1 MIVLNKRKKTWEMYP
16 IGSPKG
22 ALNTKRKPEFI
33 GVLKFKENDEDG
45 SISINRF
52 VIKDEKEDKLY
63 PPSKAINLLRSQAV
77 FLADKDEKLEAFL
90 KQNNIKVRF
99 TNICQHCSFEG
110 EVKGSFSLGDMTRRY
125 SGTSRECLKRQAVWM
140 MFWKCSPQDS
150 THWHTQT

>member
-33 GVLKFKENDEDG
+33 GVLKFKENIEDG

-90 KQNNIKVRF
+90 KQNNIKVRDIKYSVCYSDG
-99 TNICQHCSFEG
+99 N
-110 EVKGSFSLGDMTRRY
+110 RY
-125 SGTSRECLKRQAVWM
+125 IYNYAMIIYEELIAE
-140 MFWKCSPQDS
+140 
-150 THWHTQT
+150 

>member
-1 MIVLNKRKKTWEMYP
+1 MIVLSKKKKTWEMYP

-52 VIKDEKEDKLY
+52 VVKDEKEDKLY

-77 FLADKDEKLEAFL
+77 FLADKDEKLEAISASIAVL
-90 KQNNIKVRF
+90 KGK
-99 TNICQHCSFEG
+99 
-110 EVKGSFSLGDMTRRY
+110 
-125 SGTSRECLKRQAVWM
+125 
-140 MFWKCSPQDS
+140 SP
-150 THWHTQT
+150 

>member
-1 MIVLNKRKKTWEMYP
+1 MIVLNKKKRSWELYP

-63 PPSKAINLLRSQAV
+63 PPSTILKSDLQISVSIAV
-77 FLADKDEKLEAFL
+77 L
-90 KQNNIKVRF
+90 K
-99 TNICQHCSFEG
+99 
-110 EVKGSFSLGDMTRRY
+110 VK
-125 SGTSRECLKRQAVWM
+125 
-140 MFWKCSPQDS
+140 
-150 THWHTQT
+150 

>member
-1 MIVLNKRKKTWEMYP
+1 MIVLSKKKKTWEMYP

-52 VIKDEKEDKLY
+52 VVKDEKEDKLY

-110 EVKGSFSLGDMTRRY
+110 EVTIINSDFSYL
-125 SGTSRECLKRQAVWM
+125 
-140 MFWKCSPQDS
+140 
-150 THWHTQT
+150 